1 MKKTQKLIALL
12 IVFCL
17 AGLIIIQTVY
27 SKKEYEAQKIE
38 FVKDINRSLEIA
50 ISKAEILKVDSIL
63 VLLERDARDT
73 TLVQYEY
80 SYDTIQG
87 SGVSIIDP
95 KLNKVSI
102 SIKMGKDS
110 IVSKDSLI
118 ETILKTSTELALEG
132 FEDPIT
138 KKRTIVMWN
147 DPLMDRI
154 GFYKDSMPL
163 NLQELQT
170 DFHKELKS
178 RGIEN
183 EFILLTTFLD
193 SNTIPQR
200 DGAIYSQTQEWKT
213 TMDKNAYVAEF
224 PDPFFA
230 ILSRSGLIIGSS
242 IIVIILLIFSFI
254 LLMRILNK
262 QKKLS
267 AMKDDFMDNI
277 SHEMLTPI
285 STLSVALESMKNFN
299 SISDKAKIE
308 KYLNI
313 SSLELER
320 MSDLFHNVLL
330 TSSFENRNVEL
341 NLAETD
347 IIPLLENLK
356 LYHTERNQK
365 NVYIEITSP
374 DSLFLKT
381 DKDHLTSCLNNLL
394 DNAIKYSE
402 NPDIKVN
409 VFVSQSSEA
418 VQIEIVDNG
427 TGIKESDQSK
437 IFNKFFRANRGNE
450 KGLGIGLFYVKTI
463 LVKMNG
469 SIVLNSSSKEGS
481 SFLIELNK

>member
-1 MKKTQKLIALL
+1 MKKTQKIIALL

-27 SKKEYEAQKIE
+27 AKKEYEAQKEE

-50 ISKAEILKVDSIL
+50 ISKAEILKADSIL
-63 VLLERDARDT
+63 VLLERDAKDT
-73 TLVQYEY
+73 TLVKFGYL
-80 SYDTIQG
+80 
-87 SGVSIIDP
+87 IDP
-95 KLNKVSI
+95 VGGSQIHIINPKTNFVSMAI
-102 SIKMGKDS
+102 CRGSAGVDTKDELKE
-110 IVSKDSLI
+110 V
-118 ETILKTSTELALEG
+118 ILKQIRNFIFDG
-132 FEDPIT
+132 IRDPKSGKETVVI
-138 KKRTIVMWN
+138 WD
-147 DPLMDRI
+147 DPLMNRI

-163 NLQELQT
+163 NLQALT
-170 DFHKELKS
+170 SDFHKELRS

-183 EFILLTTFLD
+183 DYHLMKTYLD
-193 SNTIPQR
+193 SNTIFER
-200 DGAIYSQTQEWKT
+200 EGAIYSQPHEWKT
-213 TMDKNAYVAEF
+213 TMEKNAYVAEF
-224 PDPFFA
+224 TNPFFA
-230 ILSRSGLIIGSS
+230 IISRSALIIGSS
-242 IIVIILLIFSFI
+242 ILVIILLIFSFI

-341 NLAETD
+341 NFTETD
-347 IIPLLENLK
+347 IIPLLEGLK
-356 LYHTERNQK
+356 IYHTERSQK
-365 NVYIEITSP
+365 DATIEISGP
-374 DSLFLKT
+374 DSLLIKT
-381 DKDHLTSCLNNLL
+381 DKNHLTSCLNNLL

-402 NPDIKVN
+402 KPTIEVK
-409 VFVSQSSEA
+409 VFVSESSESI
-418 VQIEIVDNG
+418 QIEIVDNG
-427 TGIKESDQSK
+427 TGIKESDQNK
-437 IFNKFFRANRGNE
+437 IFNKFFRANKGNE